1 MLLGANIYSFIQQ
14 ACTSSGPILR
24 LRATK
29 ENYSLGSLRSSPCSQ
44 FNLPTPHLFHH
55 LLGASSGP
63 HTYLCLYLLLSLDPK
78 QLFQESVPRVFW
90 LQSFSHTFLL
100 CTQIVPTHE
109 ITERNQNL
117 RSRKIHSSPIFP
129 VAEDLP
135 LVLGVW
141 RGEKQQLNPLDFLPF
156 IHSPIHSF
164 IYLANCLLSTMSGPG
179 PVLVSTAEMNNQ
191 RVHHSRHLH

>member
-1 MLLGANIYSFIQQ
+1 MHQTLGPYW
-14 ACTSSGPILR
+14 G

-29 ENYSLGSLRSSPCSQ
+29 KITAWASLQEVHHVVNSTYPLPHSPSPS
-44 FNLPTPHLFHH
+44 FIHH

-63 HTYLCLYLLLSLDPK
+63 HTYTLFISPPVSGPK
-78 QLFQESVPRVFW
+78 AIIPGVCSQGFFGF
-90 LQSFSHTFLL
+90 QSFSHTFLL

-109 ITERNQNL
+109 ITERNQN
-117 RSRKIHSSPIFP
+117 RDPGRIHSSPIFP
-129 VAEDLP
+129 VAEDFP

-179 PVLVSTAEMNNQ
+179 PVLVSTENWNE
-191 RVHHSRHLH
+191 